1 MALASRPS
9 AQRAQGGSLSLP
21 VVLTMAVVAIGLA
34 GALSLLPSSQATRT
48 TYDMRELE
56 MARDDWQARI
66 HELEAEI
73 ASLGSLERIDR
84 EARERL
90 GMVPPTETIHI
101 TVDVPAP
108 EKQILPER
116 FLPTREEKTEEDRQS
131 LWESLLD
138 FLPLP

>member
-1 MALASRPS
+1 MALSNRHS
-9 AQRAQGGSLSLP
+9 TQRAQGGSLSLP
-21 VVLTMAVVAIGLA
+21 LVLAMAVAAIGLA
-34 GALSLLPSSQATRT
+34 GALSLLPSSKATST
-48 TYDMRELE
+48 THNIRQLE

-90 GMVPPTETIHI
+90 GMVPPTRTVHI
-101 TVDVPAP
+101 TVDIPAP

-116 FLPTREEKTEEDRQS
+116 FLPTREEKPEEDRQS

-138 FLPLP
+138 FLPIP

>member
-1 MALASRPS
+1 MAVASRPS
-9 AQRAQGGSLSLP
+9 TRRTQRGSLSLP
-21 VVLTMAVVAIGLA
+21 VVLTVAVVAIGLA

-48 TYDMRELE
+48 SYSIRQLE
-56 MARDDWQARI
+56 MARNDWQARI

-90 GMVPPTETIHI
+90 GMVPPTETIYI

-108 EKQILPER
+108 EKQLLPAR
-116 FLPTREEKTEEDRQS
+116 FLPTTEEKPQAERQS
-131 LWESLLD
+131 WLESLLD